1 MTEESVTQSGGNM
14 MKTFLL
20 LAVSSVVTAGVLP
33 ALPAKIIL
41 SAFVLIAVLTQAARR
56 APVGYQDENGFHLV
70 STRRHVTGGRALR
83 RAGRKMLMS
92 WLFSD
97 SRRPAKAAFL
107 ILGATHDSCCIQ
119 RDRDRGT

>member
-1 MTEESVTQSGGNM
+1 MTEEPVTQSGGNT

-41 SAFVLIAVLTQAARR
+41 SAFVLMAVLTQAARR
-56 APVGYQDENGFHLV
+56 APVGYQDENGFHLIRV
-70 STRRHVTGGRALR
+70 RGPVAKGQSPFGRQGAWKRLLGG
-83 RAGRKMLMS
+83 

-97 SRRPAKAAFL
+97 SRRPAKA
-107 ILGATHDSCCIQ
+107 
-119 RDRDRGT
+119 